1 MDLKEFLSRDLTS
14 KKVEEKGQNLY
25 KNSKLLMF
33 IGLCGIG
40 LAIIMGLI
48 SLILGGEFFY
58 PFIFEISGYEFA
70 IIFIIA
76 DYIALL
82 CGIIGI
88 GWYHYSLNL
97 FAIGRIAAN
106 TENLNSASN
115 PASNTQST
123 AQNKQS
129 YNTQTNTQGQTTF
142 YTSQAAQNQQ
152 THTAPKTEPTQQSS
166 YTSQATQSSQ
176 TSTTTNNAQNTQQR
190 PSYAPLGA
198 DQKRCWSCGTAQ
210 SSSNKTCT
218 NCGQNISF
226 FN

>member
-1 MDLKEFLSRDLTS
+1 MNLKEFLSRDLTS

-48 SLILGGEFFY
+48 SLMLDGEFIS
-58 PFIFEISGYEFA
+58 PFIFDFSQDFAFA
-70 IIFIIA
+70 IVFVIA

-97 FAIGRIAAN
+97 FAIGRIASN

-115 PASNTQST
+115 TQST
-123 AQNKQS
+123 EQNKQS

-176 TSTTTNNAQNTQQR
+176 TSTTANNAQNTQQR
-190 PSYAPLGA
+190 PSHAPLGA